1 MAREPIR
8 FGIRLRLFVV
18 SVVVITF
25 GLAAAQWYA
34 SRGLDRDFA
43 LRTRNDLALRAATVA
58 VAMREADALDEG
70 RCARPVQALAAAS
83 RGRVTLIDPR
93 GVVRCDSSLTAA
105 GVRAMN
111 NHNDRPEVVAA
122 RRDGVSVATHESG
135 TLGRPFVYAAH
146 RINGPDGAWVVRV
159 AVEPD
164 VLANERATLR
174 RLLSIAALLGLLGAA
189 AMSTLAAQLV
199 AAPVRA
205 LTDTARSMVRDLSV
219 RTRTRA
225 NDEVGE
231 LAGALDELA
240 DGLAASM
247 ETLRSE
253 RDRLGTIL
261 DSMVEGVV
269 VTDADGR
276 VVVANRALREMFLRT
291 QDQVI
296 GRRPIEAL
304 CVGELHDAIEEA
316 ASVGERTNVE
326 FTVEGVRPR
335 TLAASAAPLRGPGG
349 TREGCVAVLSD
360 VTELRRLEGMRREFV
375 ANVSHELRTPVAAV
389 RAAVET
395 LEGGAIDDPKFARE
409 FVAIIDRHA
418 DRLRRLVE
426 DLLELSRIE
435 AKELSLA
442 PESLS
447 VAEQCVHV
455 VELFALAA
463 KSKKTMLDVAV
474 SPDAGRVFTDRR
486 GLEHVLGN
494 LVDNA
499 IKYAGEGARVT
510 VRARA
515 LDGAPD
521 GRDSGRPPSVRI
533 TVEDTGPGIDARHL
547 PRLFERFYRVDTG
560 RSRLLGGTGL
570 GLAIVKHMAEA
581 MGAKVSVE
589 SEIGRGTRFH
599 VDLPRERERRTS
611 GRPPPAAQTQASAR
625 AE

>member
-1 MAREPIR
+1 MRREPFR
-8 FGIRLRLFVV
+8 FGIRLRLFLV
-18 SVVVITF
+18 SVVVIAF

-43 LRTRNDLALRAATVA
+43 LRTRNDLSLRAATVA
-58 VAMREADALDEG
+58 VALREADALDSA
-70 RCARPVQALAAAS
+70 RCEAPVRALAASAH
-83 RGRVTLIDPR
+83 GRVTLIDPS
-93 GVVRCDSSLTAA
+93 GSVRCDSSLDQAS
-105 GVRAMN
+105 VRAMN
-111 NHNDRPEVVAA
+111 NHNDRPEVLAA
-122 RRDGVSVATHESG
+122 RRDGASVATHESG

-146 RINGPDGAWVVRV
+146 RINRPDGAWVVRV

-174 RLLSIAALLGLLGAA
+174 RLLLIAALLGLFGAA

-240 DGLAASM
+240 DGLATSM
-247 ETLRSE
+247 ETLRAE

-269 VTDADGR
+269 VTDADSR

-296 GRRPIEAL
+296 GRSPIEAL
-304 CVGELHDAIEEA
+304 RVAELHDAIEEA
-316 ASVGERTNVE
+316 ASGGQRTNVE

-335 TLAASAAPLRGPGG
+335 TLAASAAPLRGPDG
-349 TREGCVAVLSD
+349 TREGCVAVISD
-360 VTELRRLEGMRREFV
+360 VTELRRLEGLRREFV

-395 LEGGAIDDPKFARE
+395 LEGGAIDNPKFARE

-435 AKELSLA
+435 AKELKLA

-447 VAEQCVHV
+447 VAEQCEHV

-463 KSKKTMLDVAV
+463 KSKKTELTVRVAD
-474 SPDAGRVFTDRR
+474 DAGRVFTDRR
-486 GLEHVLGN
+486 GLEHVLAN

-499 IKYAGEGARVT
+499 IKYAGEGARVA
-510 VRARA
+510 VSARA
-515 LDGAPD
+515 SKAPD
-521 GRDSGRPPSVRI
+521 GAPSVRI
-533 TVEDTGPGIDARHL
+533 TVEDTGPGIEARHL

-560 RSRLLGGTGL
+560 RSRQLGGTGL

-581 MGAKVSVE
+581 MGARVTVE
-589 SEIGRGTRFH
+589 SEVGKGTRFH
-599 VDLPRERERRTS
+599 VDLPRERRNS
-611 GRPPPAAQTQASAR
+611 VRPPQAPQEAQNQ
-625 AE
+625 